1 MLAETDL
8 KALKDPTLFSFW
20 SSVSVRFSD
29 LDPNNHVNNAVTL
42 SYIETARLGIRSA
55 VLNELDDETKN
66 LSWVV
71 VAQSIAYFQPI
82 SYPSEVKI
90 GCFES
95 GLGRTSFQLAYG
107 VFVNSVCHASATSR
121 SVCIDANTGRPVVLP
136 DVFRSQLK
144 EFHRVLT

>member
-90 GCFES
+90 GCFEIERIPS
-95 GLGRTSFQLAYG
+95 GFNLKLKNHRMTKGSAVLGLVQIHTDL
-107 VFVNSVCHASATSR
+107 VSR
-121 SVCIDANTGRPVVLP
+121 YS
-136 DVFRSQLK
+136 
-144 EFHRVLT
+144 